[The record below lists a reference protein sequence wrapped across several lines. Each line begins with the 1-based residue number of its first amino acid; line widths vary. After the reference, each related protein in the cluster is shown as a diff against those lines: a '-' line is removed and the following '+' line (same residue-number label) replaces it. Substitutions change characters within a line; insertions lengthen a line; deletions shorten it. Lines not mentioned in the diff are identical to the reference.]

1 MTGLRLET
9 IDRLSALSRAEWDR
23 CANPEGQPF
32 NPFVSYDFL
41 EALEASG
48 SALPE
53 TGWGPTHALLKLDD
67 VLIGCA
73 PLYLKSHSQGE
84 YVFDH
89 SWAHAFERAGGHYYP
104 KLQCAVPFT
113 PATGP
118 RLLAPDDG
126 TRQALAKGIQQ
137 LCAHYGTSSAHIT
150 FMSDA
155 DRAAFEAQDY
165 LIRTDQQFHWINRGY
180 DSFEDFLGAL
190 SSRKRKQI
198 RKERREACAN
208 GIAVECVTGAALGEL
223 HWDAFYAFYMDTGL
237 RKWGSP
243 YLTREFFSLVGE
255 RMADHVLLIIA
266 RREGRIIAGALNF
279 IGSDALYGRNW
290 GCIEQHKFLHFELC
304 YYAAIEFAITRKLK
318 RVEAGAQ
325 GAHKL
330 ARGYEPAITQSAH
343 FIAHE
348 GFREAVAEFL
358 DRERAMVSEDQK
370 LLAART
376 PFRKDRY
383 TFDSPDGP
391 DGAAAESEGDF

>member
-1 MTGLRLET
+1 MTGFRLET
-9 IDRLSALSRAEWDR
+9 CDSLSSVDKAAWDG
-23 CANPEGQPF
+23 CANPLGQPF

-48 SALPE
+48 SAVPE

-67 VLIGCA
+67 RLLACA
-73 PLYLKSHSQGE
+73 PLYLKGHSQGE

-89 SWAHAFERAGGHYYP
+89 SWAHAFERAGGDYYP

-118 RLLAPDDG
+118 RLLAPDVQ
-126 TRQALAKGIQQ
+126 TKRALAQAIKQ
-137 LCAHYGTSSAHIT
+137 LNSHYGTSSVHVT
-150 FMSDA
+150 FMDDE
-155 DRAAFEAQDY
+155 DRAALDAEDY
-165 LIRTDQQFHWINRGY
+165 LIRTDQQFHWLNKGY
-180 DSFEDFLGAL
+180 GAFEDFLGEL

-198 RKERREACAN
+198 RKERREACA
-208 GIAVECVTGAALGEL
+208 AVEVECVTGAGLGEL
-223 HWDAFYAFYMDTGL
+223 HWDAFYGFYMDTGM

-243 YLTREFFSLVGE
+243 YLTREFFSLIGE
-255 RMADHVLLIIA
+255 RMADQILLVIA

-290 GCIEQHKFLHFELC
+290 GCVEQHKFLHFELC
-304 YYAAIEFAITRKLK
+304 YYAAIEFAIERGLK

-325 GAHKL
+325 GQHKL

-343 FIAHE
+343 HIAHE

-358 DRERAMVSEDQK
+358 GRERRMVAEDQK
-370 LLAART
+370 LLAAHT

-383 TFDSPDGP
+383 SFEPADDGGT
-391 DGAAAESEGDF
+391 DYEGDF